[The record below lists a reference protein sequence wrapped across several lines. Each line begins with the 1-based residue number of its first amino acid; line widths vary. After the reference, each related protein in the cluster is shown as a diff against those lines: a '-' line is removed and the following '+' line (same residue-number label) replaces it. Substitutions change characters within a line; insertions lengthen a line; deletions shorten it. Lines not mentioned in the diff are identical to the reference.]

1 MPGWTVKLLGRR
13 MHAMILSSTSA
24 RVCTSLLL
32 FALAPRADAQM
43 QSFAATAGV
52 GIDHVILG
60 VDDLIRGMEEFA
72 RRTGVIPVK
81 GGVHPG
87 RGTQNALASLG
98 NGIYVEIL
106 APSNEPGT
114 PREADTMHSTLT
126 PVGWALHTT
135 DLVAVVA
142 GMRAEGVAMSDI
154 RPGAR
159 ARPDGVQLSWQT
171 AAATG
176 DAMDAA
182 PFFIQWGAGT
192 PHPSTQSPTGC
203 QFRSASL
210 SEKRPAPLS
219 KFLTMA
225 GISVRVSAGET
236 RAMTI
241 VLACP
246 KGEVVFRQ
254 ATP

>member
-1 MPGWTVKLLGRR
+1 MSGRGLDKFWQMVGASGR
-13 MHAMILSSTSA
+13 QASRAA
-24 RVCTSLLL
+24 RGGCLSLLL
-32 FALAPRADAQM
+32 FAVAPRVDAQT

-52 GIDHVILG
+52 GIDHLILG

-72 RRTGVIPVK
+72 RRTGVTPVK

-106 APSNEPGT
+106 APSNEAGT
-114 PREADTMHSTLT
+114 QRDSGTMHATLT

-135 DLVAVVA
+135 DLPAVIA

-154 RPGAR
+154 RSGAR
-159 ARPDGVQLSWQT
+159 ARPDGVQLTWQT

-182 PFFIQWGAGT
+182 PFFIHWGTGT
-192 PHPSTQSPTGC
+192 PHPSTQSPVGC
-203 QFRSASL
+203 RFKSASL
-210 SEKRPAPLS
+210 GETRPAPLS
-219 KFLTMA
+219 KFLSTV
-225 GISVRVSAGET
+225 GIAVKVSASDK

-241 VLACP
+241 VLSCP
-246 KGEVVFRQ
+246 KGEVTFR
-254 ATP
+254 